1 VRCHGFSIC
10 GGVKSLQLT
19 RLFVTKLD
27 PGDCIFKRKKH
38 CMSAAAL
45 TFQTLVSPW
54 LHRMI
59 DPLCT
64 TRVVRVAAYISG
76 SLYYTTRQVSF
87 GPEARKSLCDTE
99 WLVGFN
105 VDLSGVAD
113 CESKLR
119 LKQTIAF
126 DVDNRAFVCRFINV
140 KYHISLHRSNYSFL

>member
-1 VRCHGFSIC
+1 MAT
-10 GGVKSLQLT
+10 Q
-19 RLFVTKLD
+19 D
-27 PGDCIFKRKKH
+27 
-38 CMSAAAL
+38 
-45 TFQTLVSPW
+45 
-54 LHRMI
+54 

-99 WLVGFN
+99 WPVGFN

-126 DVDNRAFVCRFINV
+126 DVDNRAFGMPFYQRQ
-140 KYHISLHRSNYSFL
+140 ISHLSAYP